1 MNPARENPVRTRCYD
16 SMLYWEPMPRG
27 YIPILIFMVIA
38 MAFPIVTL
46 MVAKLI
52 RPSAPNKTKLEAYE
66 CGIPSD
72 TDTRGRYSI
81 RFYLV
86 AILFVIFDVE
96 TIFLLPWAIQ
106 YETLGM
112 FGFVEMLVFLSILI
126 VGYIWIFRQGAL
138 KWV

>member
-1 MNPARENPVRTRCYD
+1 
-16 SMLYWEPMPRG
+16 MLYWEPMPRG

-106 YETLGM
+106 YKALGL
-112 FGFVEMLVFLSILI
+112 FGFVEMLVFLAILI
-126 VGYIWIFRQGAL
+126 VGYVWIFRQGAL